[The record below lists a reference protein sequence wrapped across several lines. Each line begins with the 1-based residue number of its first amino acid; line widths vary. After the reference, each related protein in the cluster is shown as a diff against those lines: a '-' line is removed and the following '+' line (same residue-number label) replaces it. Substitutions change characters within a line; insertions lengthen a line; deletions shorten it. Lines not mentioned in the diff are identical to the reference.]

1 MPAVP
6 LAYISSP
13 STNGFDVGP
22 FTIHLYG
29 LTILLAIVAAVALI
43 GYRWTRRGGDWDLVL
58 RAALW
63 GVLAGLVGA
72 RAYHLLTS
80 WDQDPTIHAHWWGPF
95 AIWKG
100 GLGVWGGILFGC
112 LAGAIVVKRAG
123 VSVLQFMDVA
133 APGLLL
139 AQGIGRWGN
148 YFNQEL
154 YGKPT
159 TLPWGLKID
168 PQHRVQGYEQFST
181 FHPTFLYEFIWDLLM
196 VGVLLLVDKKFR
208 IKPPGLFA
216 LYVASYCAFRAYE
229 ETLRIDPAHTFLGQ
243 RVNFWV
249 AIVLFA
255 VSAAFFVWWQFFH
268 RSEDEDEEKAAP
280 LRPAPEGP
288 AMAIPKGRVRSG
300 R

>member
-1 MPAVP
+1 ML

-13 STNGFDVGP
+13 STNGFEVGP

-29 LTILLAIVAAVALI
+29 LTILLAIVAAVLLI
-43 GYRWTRRGGDWDLVL
+43 GYRWRKLGGDWDLVL

-72 RAYHLLTS
+72 RAYHLVTS

-112 LAGAIVVKRAG
+112 IAGAIVVKRAG
-123 VSVLQFMDVA
+123 VSVLLFMDVA

-168 PQHRVQGYEQFST
+168 PEHRVQGYQQYST

-196 VGVLLLVDKKFR
+196 VVVLIVVGNRFR
-208 IKPPGLFA
+208 IRPPGLFA
-216 LYVASYCAFRAYE
+216 LYVASYCAFRTYE

-249 AIVLFA
+249 SLVLFV
-255 VSAAFFVWWQFFH
+255 VSVAFFIWWQFFH
-268 RSEDEDEEKAAP
+268 R
-280 LRPAPEGP
+280 G
-288 AMAIPKGRVRSG
+288 
-300 R
+300 

>member
-1 MPAVP
+1 VP
-6 LAYISSP
+6 VGSISSP

-72 RAYHLLTS
+72 RAYHLITS
-80 WDQDPTIHAHWWGPF
+80 WDQDPAIHQHWWGPF

-112 LAGAIVVKRAG
+112 AAGAIVVKRAG
-123 VSVLQFMDVA
+123 VSVLEFMDVA

-139 AQGIGRWGN
+139 AQGVGRWGN

-154 YGKPT
+154 YGRPT
-159 TLPWGLKID
+159 SLPWGLKID
-168 PQHRVQGYEQFST
+168 PEHRVQGYQQFST

-196 VGVLLLVDKKFR
+196 VGVLLLVDRRFR
-208 IKPPGLFA
+208 IKPPALFA
-216 LYVASYCAFRAYE
+216 LYVAAYTAFRTFE
-229 ETLRIDPAHTFLGQ
+229 ETLRIDPSHYFLGQ

-249 AIVLFA
+249 SLLLF
-255 VSAAFFVWWQFFH
+255 VGSAAFFIWWQFFH
-268 RSEDEDEEKAAP
+268 RTGGEEK
-280 LRPAPEGP
+280 RPASLPPAPKGP
-288 AMAIPKGRVRSG
+288 AMAIPRGRVRSG